1 LVDVKW
7 HLTVVS
13 LCISLTFNIILLA
26 IVYLQRR
33 FCSDPLPTVLVSTR
47 FCNRMPETI
56 NLWRV
61 WVPGV
66 WSYCLG
72 PMACVTQHGGS
83 TW

>member
-56 NLWRV
+56 NL
-61 WVPGV
+61 
-66 WSYCLG
+66 
-72 PMACVTQHGGS
+72 
-83 TW
+83 